1 MSEPARRLAIRL
13 RTVPEYGDWDDGAR
27 LCDAGEVVEG
37 FPQFPEMLYYNVYST
52 PSSGGTT

>member
-13 RTVPEYGDWDDGAR
+13 RTVPEYGDWDDGAK

-37 FPQFPEMLYYNVYST
+37 FPQFPAMLYYNVYST
-52 PSSGGTT
+52 P